1 MVFNLEHDIMYYVKC
16 PEESFLYDYVVES
29 GRRTLERVKDHVS
42 RDTSS
47 HVSKPCVVPGELKV
61 IGRN

>member
-1 MVFNLEHDIMYYVKC
+1 MYYAKC

-29 GRRTLERVKDHVS
+29 SRRTLEQVKDHVS
-42 RDTSS
+42 RDTSA
-47 HVSKPCVVPGELKV
+47 HVTKPCVVPGELKV